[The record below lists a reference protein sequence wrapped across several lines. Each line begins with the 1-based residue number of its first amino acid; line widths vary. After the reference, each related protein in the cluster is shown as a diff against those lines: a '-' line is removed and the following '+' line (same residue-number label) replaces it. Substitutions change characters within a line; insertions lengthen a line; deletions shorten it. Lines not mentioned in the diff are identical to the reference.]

1 MGKNLINCDLGE
13 CLQPNPDAQ
22 IMPLID
28 MANIACGGH
37 VGDDES
43 MIKTIALAKQNNVR
57 IGAHPSYADKANF
70 GRISHPLDEDALYAL
85 IKAQIGHFQT
95 LCQAQNAKLEYI
107 KPHGALYHD
116 MMKDP
121 KVIEVLIH
129 VIEQIDPQLDLVVQA
144 GFSDYLQNFEKNTNV
159 RLLHEVFADRAYE
172 GMQML
177 PRSENNAVFDNA
189 ERIAQQFHDFSSE
202 NSFKID
208 TICFHGDNP
217 ASIQALK
224 IVKNA

>member
-70 GRISHPLDEDALYAL
+70 GRISHSLDEDALYAL
-85 IKAQIGHFQT
+85 IKAQIGYFQT

-121 KVIEVLIH
+121 KVIEVLIR

-159 RLLHEVFADRAYE
+159 RLLHEVFADRAYV

-189 ERIAQQFHDFSSE
+189 QRIAQQFHDFSSE

>member
-70 GRISHPLDEDALYAL
+70 GRISHSLDEDALYAL
-85 IKAQIGHFQT
+85 IKAQIGYFQT

-121 KVIEVLIH
+121 KVIEVLIR
-129 VIEQIDPQLDLVVQA
+129 VIEKIDPQLDLVVQA

-159 RLLHEVFADRAYE
+159 RLLHEVFADRAYV

-189 ERIAQQFHDFSSE
+189 QRIAQQFHDFSSE